1 MALQAPLP
9 RSFVVVIFIQCRAS
23 CRACCRASCR
33 ASYRPRFR
41 PRGGNPFHT
50 RFVHEF
56 DHVHGILDERLG
68 VLEEESEAL
77 DDEEQNH
84 RHPRLLE

>member
-9 RSFVVVIFIQCRAS
+9 RPFVVVIFIQCRAS
-23 CRACCRASCR
+23 CRLSN
-33 ASYRPRFR
+33 RPRFR

-50 RFVHEF
+50 RFVNEF

-68 VLEEESEAL
+68 KIEEESEAL